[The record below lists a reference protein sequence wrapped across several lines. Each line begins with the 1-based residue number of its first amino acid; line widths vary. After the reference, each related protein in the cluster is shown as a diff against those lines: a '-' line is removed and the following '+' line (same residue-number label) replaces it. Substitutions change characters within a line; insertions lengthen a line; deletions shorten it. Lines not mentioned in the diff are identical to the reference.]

1 LPSLGG
7 ETRGGLADR
16 DRDGIVARKIR
27 TKDGV
32 GYMRGIVT
40 ACDRESIDSCATML
54 AAIHRHA
61 EMRD

>member
-7 ETRGGLADR
+7 KARGGLADR

-32 GYMRGIVT
+32 GQGGP
-40 ACDRESIDSCATML
+40 
-54 AAIHRHA
+54 HA
-61 EMRD
+61 SKFS